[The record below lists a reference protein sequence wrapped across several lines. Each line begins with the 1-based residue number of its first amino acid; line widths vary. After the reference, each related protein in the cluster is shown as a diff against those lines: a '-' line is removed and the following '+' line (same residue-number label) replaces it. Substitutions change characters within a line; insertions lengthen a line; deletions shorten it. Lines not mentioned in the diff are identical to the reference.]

1 MADHHSKLDLL
12 LKEIGRLKQKQEF
25 FSKEINEIQK
35 EVFRLKSFETKQE
48 EEIQEIIPP
57 IVKAA
62 QIPIEKEIP
71 IKKEIIVENVT
82 PFSHETTRSKNKIPK
97 GKSDLEKFIGENLLN
112 KIGIL
117 ITVIGVGIGAKYS
130 IEHDLI
136 SPLTRI
142 ILGYFAGLGL
152 LGFGIK
158 LKNNY
163 HNYSTVLVS
172 GAIAIMYFITF
183 FAYSF
188 YELIPQL
195 LTFVLMTVFT
205 IFTVIAALNYNKQI
219 IAHIGLV
226 GAYAVPFLLSDG
238 SGKVVVMFS
247 YMAII
252 NIGILI
258 IAFKKYWK
266 PLYYVSFI
274 LTWFIFLAW
283 YFFDYS
289 ISNHFVIGF
298 VFSTIFFGVFYIT
311 FLAYKFK
318 QKEVIYSKDII
329 ILLLNS
335 FIYYGI
341 GYSILSNHETGEQL
355 LGLFTLL
362 NAIIHFLVSAFI
374 YKKKLAD
381 KKLFYIIA
389 GLVLVFITIS
399 IPVQLD
405 GNWVTMLWVSEA
417 ALLFWIGRTK
427 NIATYERISYAL
439 MTLALISLLQD
450 WTEGY
455 RNYFYRDEIRIKS
468 FLNSYFLT
476 SVLFIVAFG
485 FITKISRNKNFTS
498 PLPKAWL
505 KNLFSV
511 IIPGIFIFTI
521 YYSFRLEIGNYFNVL
536 YSNSAIDLGG
546 ETQYYSDHVKNE
558 DILKFKTIW
567 IIVYSL
573 FFITV
578 LSIINRKKIKDKKLG
593 LVTLLLSFISLATY
607 LTFGLYELSELRVNY
622 LAQNQSE
629 YYNQGI
635 FNIGIRY
642 ITYVFVV
649 LLIIEI
655 IKLVKTYL
663 PDKNIIKLT
672 YLALNIAVLW
682 IASSELISWLD
693 MASVE
698 QSYKLGLSILWGIY
712 SLLLIVYGIWKN
724 KQYLR
729 IGALVLFGVTL
740 LKLFLYDISHLNT
753 IAKTIVFVSLGVI
766 LLIISF
772 LYNKY
777 KNQITDEDESE
788 E

>member
-1 MADHHSKLDLL
+1 MEDHHSKIDLL
-12 LKEIGRLKQKQEF
+12 LLKIERLKLRQET
-25 FSKEINEIQK
+25 FSKEIIEIQK
-35 EVFRLKSFETKQE
+35 EVFRIKSFKTSLSKE
-48 EEIQEIIPP
+48 EKPSIIT
-57 IVKAA
+57 VKKEVY
-62 QIPIEKEIP
+62 IEKNIP
-71 IKKEIIVENVT
+71 IKNKIIEENVT
-82 PFSHETTRSKNKIPK
+82 SFPKHTHQKKNSTPK
-97 GKSDLEKFIGENLLN
+97 EKSDLEKYIGENLLN

-158 LKNNY
+158 LKKKY
-163 HNYSTVLVS
+163 TSYSAVLVS
-172 GAIAIMYFITF
+172 GAMAILYFITF

-188 YELIPQL
+188 YGLIPQL
-195 LTFVLMTVFT
+195 FTFVLMSVFT

-238 SGKVVVMFS
+238 SGKVAIMFS
-247 YMAII
+247 YMTII
-252 NIGILI
+252 NIGILV

-266 PLYYVSFI
+266 PLYYVSFL

-283 YFFDYS
+283 YFFDYTTLS
-289 ISNHFVIGF
+289 HFTIGLI
-298 VFSTIFFGVFYIT
+298 FSTVFFSVFYIT
-311 FLAYKFK
+311 FLAYKLK
-318 QKEVIYSKDII
+318 QKEAFSSKDII
-329 ILLLNS
+329 LLLLNS

-355 LGLFTLL
+355 LGLFTLI
-362 NAIIHFLVSAFI
+362 NAIVHFSVSAFI

-381 KKLFYIIA
+381 KNLFYIIS
-389 GLVLVFITIS
+389 GLVLVFITIA
-399 IPVQLD
+399 IPVQFD
-405 GNWVTMLWVSEA
+405 GNWVTLLWVSEA
-417 ALLFWIGRTK
+417 TLLFWIGRTK
-427 NIATYERISYAL
+427 NIAIYERISYTL

-450 WTEGY
+450 WAEGY
-455 RNYFYRDEIRIKS
+455 RSYYYKDEIRITP
-468 FLNSYFLT
+468 FINSYFLT
-476 SVLFIVAFG
+476 SILFIAAFG
-485 FITKISRNKNFTS
+485 FITKISRNKNFIS
-498 PLPKAWL
+498 PLSKVWL
-505 KNLFSV
+505 KNLFSI
-511 IIPGIFIFTI
+511 IIPGIFIFVL
-521 YYSFRLEIGNYFNVL
+521 YYSFHLEIGNYFNAL
-536 YSNSAIDLGG
+536 YSNSEIKLNEG
-546 ETQYYSDHVKNE
+546 TQYYNDHVNNE
-558 DILKFKTIW
+558 DIQIFKIIW
-567 IIVYSL
+567 LIVYSL
-573 FFITV
+573 FFVTL
-578 LSIINRKKIKDKKLG
+578 LSIINRKIIKVKSLG
-593 LVTLLLSFISLATY
+593 IVTLVLSFMAFATY
-607 LTFGLYELSELRVNY
+607 LTFSLYELSELRVNY
-622 LAQNQSE
+622 LTQSQSE

-642 ITYVFVV
+642 ITYIFVV

-655 IKLVKTYL
+655 IKSVKTYL
-663 PDKNIIKLT
+663 PDKSIIKLT

-682 IASSELISWLD
+682 ITSSELISWLD

-712 SLLLIVYGIWKN
+712 SLLLIIYGIWKN

-729 IGALVLFGVTL
+729 IGAIALFGVTL
-740 LKLFLYDISHLNT
+740 LKLFFYDISHLNT

-766 LLIISF
+766 LLVISF

-777 KNQITDEDESE
+777 KNQISDEDESE

>member
-1 MADHHSKLDLL
+1 MANHQSELDLL
-12 LKEIGRLKQKQEF
+12 LIKIERLKQKQDF
-25 FSKEINEIQK
+25 FSKEIIEIQK
-35 EVFRLKSFETKQE
+35 EVFRLKSFNPELEKKDDFQIT
-48 EEIQEIIPP
+48 PP
-57 IVKAA
+57 KV
-62 QIPIEKEIP
+62 EVP
-71 IKKEIIVENVT
+71 IKKEIIVENVI
-82 PFSHETTRSKNKIPK
+82 PFSQKPIQSKKVIPK

-158 LKNNY
+158 LKKNY
-163 HNYSTVLVS
+163 TSYSAVLVS
-172 GAIAIMYFITF
+172 GAMAILYFITF

-188 YELIPQL
+188 YGLIPQL
-195 LTFVLMTVFT
+195 FTFALMSVFT
-205 IFTVIAALNYNKQI
+205 VFTVIAALNYNKQI

-238 SGKVVVMFS
+238 SGKVAIMFS

-252 NIGILI
+252 NIGILV

-266 PLYYVSFI
+266 PLYYVSFL

-289 ISNHFVIGF
+289 TTSHFAIGF
-298 VFSTIFFGVFYIT
+298 IFSTIFFSIFYIT

-318 QKEVIYSKDII
+318 QKEIISSKDVIL
-329 ILLLNS
+329 LLLNS

-362 NAIIHFLVSAFI
+362 NAIIHFSVSAFI
-374 YKKKLAD
+374 FKKKLAD
-381 KKLFYIIA
+381 KKIFYIIS
-389 GLVLVFITIS
+389 GMVLVFITIA

-405 GNWVTMLWVSEA
+405 GNWVTLLWVSEA

-427 NIATYERISYAL
+427 NITLYERISYAL
-439 MTLALISLLQD
+439 ITLAIISLLQD
-450 WTEGY
+450 WAEGY
-455 RNYFYRDEIRIKS
+455 RSYYYKDEIRIKP
-468 FLNSYFLT
+468 FINTYFLT
-476 SVLFIVAFG
+476 SVLFISAFG
-485 FITKISRNKNFTS
+485 FMTKISRDKNYTS
-498 PLPKAWL
+498 PLPKAWM
-505 KNLFSV
+505 KNLFSI
-511 IIPGIFIFTI
+511 IIPGIFIFTL
-521 YYSFRLEIGNYFNVL
+521 YYSFYLEIGNYFNML
-536 YSNSAIDLGG
+536 YSNSEIKLGEG
-546 ETQYYSDHVKNE
+546 TQYYNDHVNNE
-558 DILKFKTIW
+558 DIRIFK
-567 IIVYSL
+567 IVWLLIYSL
-573 FFITV
+573 FFV
-578 LSIINRKKIKDKKLG
+578 SLLSIINRKKIKDKGLG
-593 LVTLLLSFISLATY
+593 IVTLVLSFMALASY
-607 LTFGLYELSELRVNY
+607 LAAGLYELSELRVNY
-622 LAQNQSE
+622 LAQSQSE

-642 ITYVFVV
+642 ISYVFVV
-649 LLIIEI
+649 LLILEI
-655 IKLVKTYL
+655 IKSVKTYL
-663 PDKNIIKLT
+663 PDKSIIKLT

-712 SLLLIVYGIWKN
+712 SLSLIVYGIWKN

-729 IGALVLFGVTL
+729 IGAIALFVVTL
-740 LKLFLYDISHLNT
+740 LKLFFYDISHLNT
-753 IAKTIVFVSLGVI
+753 IAKTVVFVSLGII

-777 KNQITDEDESE
+777 KNQISDEDKSE